1 MKGFTKIMLIVAS
14 ILGVI
19 GLASVLIAVVMGFSL
34 SNIKNMIWDGK
45 FSFNF
50 NTIGEATSSEKQ
62 IEDSCDKMDI
72 KFGAGQLEIYYGD
85 VEEIQVKWKDI
96 PNLKVEVH
104 NGTLSV
110 KEKDGIN
117 FNFDSNIDRKME
129 IIIPRDTQF
138 KKIELEVG
146 AGLANIS
153 ELNVEKFD
161 LEVGAGQANVS
172 GLSVETF
179 DIEVGAGQINVE
191 LGGAENE
198 YNYDVKCGVGNVV
211 IGTTSYSG
219 LGTTQDVKNNGATK
233 DIKVDC
239 GVGEVKIQ
247 FEN

>member
-19 GLASVLIAVVMGFSL
+19 GLASMLIAVVMGFSL

-146 AGLANIS
+146 AG
-153 ELNVEKFD
+153 
-161 LEVGAGQANVS
+161 QANVS

-191 LGGAENE
+191 LGGVENE
-198 YNYDVKCGVGNVV
+198 YNYDVKCGVGNVL